1 MLITQ
6 FLSPELLYLVHKMQ
20 IKLTKDTMIAGVP
33 TNSGTIIEVE
43 DHVARLLIN
52 SNKGIAVTEA
62 CETKPVTKKVEEVK
76 ESVNLTE
83 MTKTQL
89 VEYAASLGLSLDK
102 SLNKQTLITQIQ
114 EST

>member
-1 MLITQ
+1 MWITQ
-6 FLSPELLYLVHKMQ
+6 FHNLVHLYLVHKMQ

-33 TNSGTIIEVE
+33 TNSGTVIEVE
-43 DHVARLLIN
+43 EHVARLLIN
-52 SNKGIAVTEA
+52 SNKGEAVTEA
-62 CETKPVTKKVEEVK
+62 CETKPVTEKVEDVK

>member
-1 MLITQ
+1 
-6 FLSPELLYLVHKMQ
+6 MQ

-52 SNKGIAVTEA
+52 SNKGIAVTEP

-83 MTKTQL
+83 MTKSQL
-89 VEYAASLGLSLDK
+89 VEYAASIGLSLDM